1 MKYFKNKRNDKL
13 TQKPNI
19 LKSNKEKCI
28 LINLYKKKRQNSN
41 NQSSRD
47 QKDAVTTNVKKMR
60 RTLKQYIHLLSGT
73 GHN

>member
-28 LINLYKKKRQNSN
+28 LINLYKKDKT
-41 NQSSRD
+41 
-47 QKDAVTTNVKKMR
+47 VTTRAVEIRKM
-60 RTLKQYIHLLSGT
+60 L
-73 GHN
+73 